1 MRLKIAPSILL
12 IGSEFTK
19 ENINFARN
27 LQKLVETMND
37 MLKITNNGTQYS
49 IRSVL
54 PWIRTLLQSPEVT
67 PN

>member
-19 ENINFARN
+19 ENINFARM
-27 LQKLVETMND
+27 LQKLLETMND

-54 PWIRTLLQSPEVT
+54 PRI
-67 PN
+67 